1 MIPKQASD
9 DPVIGESDVIRRVRD
24 WAVKVGPSNVKVLI
38 TGESGVGK
46 DLFARYLHVR
56 STRAS
61 RPFVAVNCAGVTETL
76 LESELFGHV
85 KGSFTGAYRDKVG
98 RLQLADRGTIF
109 LDEVGEMSPRMQAL
123 LLRFLENGEIHPVGS
138 DTSLARVDV
147 RVLAATNRDL
157 DEMVSSGAFR
167 LDLLYRIR
175 VAHLQIPPLR
185 ERREDIPLLVE
196 HFVSKLGHD
205 LRFSD
210 ESMKVLQRYGWPG
223 NIRELQ
229 SLVEHLALLS
239 DNVVTPNELPLEL
252 QRPDKSRARMEERR
266 PERSDQLYDQLLS
279 GEFDFWDDVHAL
291 FLNRDLTRD
300 DLRQLIR
307 RGLRTTCGSYRALLA
322 LFGIRGEDYKRLLN
336 FLATHDCMPNFREF
350 RGGAAADMSIGR
362 RRATDSLF
370 GDESLPRAS
379 GSR

>member
-1 MIPKQASD
+1 MNPRQLNV

-24 WAVKVGPSNVKVLI
+24 WAAKIGPSNVKVLI

-46 DLFARYLHVR
+46 DVFSRYLHAQ
-56 STRAS
+56 SGRAT

-138 DTSLARVDV
+138 DTSLAHVDV
-147 RVLAATNRDL
+147 RVIAATNRDL
-157 DEMVSSGAFR
+157 DEMVRSGGFR

-175 VAHLQIPPLR
+175 VAHLHIPPLR
-185 ERREDIPLLVE
+185 ERREDIPLLVR
-196 HFVSKLGHD
+196 HFVAKLGHE

-210 ESMKVLQRYGWPG
+210 EAMKALQRYSWPG

-229 SLVEHLALLS
+229 SLVEHLVLLT
-239 DNVVTPNELPLEL
+239 DAAVTLDDLPLEL
-252 QRPDKSRARMEERR
+252 QQREKSASRVDDRR
-266 PERSDQLYDQLLS
+266 PERGDQLYDQLLD
-279 GEFDFWDDVHAL
+279 GGFDFWSDVHAL
-291 FLNRDLTRD
+291 FLNRDLTRH

-307 RGLRTTCGSYRALLA
+307 RGLRTTCGSYRGLLP
-322 LFGIRGEDYKRLLN
+322 LFGMPGEDYKRFLN

-350 RGGAAADMSIGR
+350 RSGIAADHGGGR
-362 RRATDSLF
+362 VRRS
-370 GDESLPRAS
+370 EPRHDQQL
-379 GSR
+379 

>member
-1 MIPKQASD
+1 MIAKQLNI

-24 WAVKVGPSNVKVLI
+24 WATKIGPSNVKVLI

-46 DLFARYLHVR
+46 DVFSRYLHAYSAR
-56 STRAS
+56 SNRA
-61 RPFVAVNCAGVTETL
+61 FIAVNCAGVTETL

-98 RLQLADRGTIF
+98 RLQLADKGTIF

-147 RVLAATNRDL
+147 RVIAATNRNL

-175 VAHLQIPPLR
+175 VAHLHIPPLR
-185 ERREDIPLLVE
+185 ERREDIPLLVR
-196 HFVSKLGHD
+196 HFVSKLGQD
-205 LRFSD
+205 LRFSED
-210 ESMKVLQRYGWPG
+210 AMKALQRYNWPG

-229 SLVEHLALLS
+229 SLVEHAVLMS
-239 DNVVTPNELPLEL
+239 DSVVTLDDLPSEL
-252 QRPDKSRARMEERR
+252 QRREKSSRGVSDRKSELGDK
-266 PERSDQLYDQLLS
+266 LYEQLLE
-279 GEFDFWDDVHAL
+279 GGFDFWSDVHAL
-291 FLNRDLTRD
+291 FLNRDLTRH
-300 DLRQLIR
+300 DLRHLIR
-307 RGLRTTCGSYRALLA
+307 RGLKTTYGSYRALLP
-322 LFGIRGEDYKRLLN
+322 LFRIPDEDYKRFLN

-350 RGGAAADMSIGR
+350 RSGLVADAGR
-362 RRATDSLF
+362 NRPGIAEPPDR
-370 GDESLPRAS
+370 PH
-379 GSR
+379 